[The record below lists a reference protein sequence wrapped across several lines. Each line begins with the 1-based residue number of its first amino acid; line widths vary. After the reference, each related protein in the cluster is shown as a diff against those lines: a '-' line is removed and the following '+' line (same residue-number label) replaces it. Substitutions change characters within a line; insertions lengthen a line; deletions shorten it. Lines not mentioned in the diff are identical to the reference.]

1 MTATSELPV
10 EIGAYLEEWALLPDG
25 ALITTRSSWVL
36 PVRCQAG
43 PGMLK
48 VARVPDEQTGYR
60 LMSWWN
66 GQGAAT
72 VLAAAEGAL
81 LIERAFGRRSLSQ
94 MARSGQDDDACRILC
109 RTAVQLHAPRPDVL
123 PELHPLDS
131 WFQPLFDLCHTHSV
145 LQPAAEQ
152 ARLLLADQHDIRPLH
167 GDLHHDN
174 VLDFG
179 DRGWLA
185 IDPHGLVGERGFDF
199 ANIFTNPDLAD
210 STQPI
215 ATLPE
220 RFEARL
226 AIVVEETGIEAT
238 RILAWIVAWTGLS
251 AAWFLGDGDHAGVEI
266 DLKVNALARRIHEG

>member
-1 MTATSELPV
+1 MIISSELPV

-43 PGMLK
+43 PAMLK
-48 VARVPDEQTGYR
+48 VARVPDEQAGYR
-60 LMSWWN
+60 LMSWWS
-66 GQGAAT
+66 GQGAAKIS
-72 VLAAAEGAL
+72 AASSGAL
-81 LIERAFGRRSLSQ
+81 LMERAIGQHRLAH
-94 MARSGQDDDACRILC
+94 MARSGMDDEACRIIC
-109 RTAVQLHAPRPDVL
+109 RTARQLHAQRPVAW
-123 PELHPLDS
+123 PALHRLEN
-131 WFQPLFDLCHTHSV
+131 WFQPLFDLSQSNSV
-145 LQPAAEQ
+145 LVPAADQ
-152 ARLLLADQHDIRPLH
+152 ARLLLADQRDIRPLH

-238 RILAWIVAWTGLS
+238 RILAWVVAWTGLS